1 MLVDVVSRAPP
12 FAEGTSQPFVVLLV
26 GQADARRR
34 TLSHELESTGYEVL
48 HTETAEHAIDVA
60 FSGRPDAVIISD
72 SLEHMTATELC
83 RRLTGSPRFN
93 AATPVLMTSVAA
105 LSRGDRIEAF
115 SAGAWATCVEPVDG
129 ALFLLKLQT
138 YIRARYVG
146 RRLREASVYD
156 NNAGLYTFDGLL
168 LRARELGAVAMRRR
182 EALACIAVIPA
193 DSGERQ
199 TTSQESEKMQRVA
212 SAFRRTIR
220 GSDVIGRLGSAALGV
235 IAPATTESG
244 AYQLIRR
251 VSDALADPYDTET
264 ATSRIE
270 RASVSATSDLRSSPV
285 GAVEMLLQAV
295 SGLQPPV

>member
-1 MLVDVVSRAPP
+1 MLVDVEPRA
-12 FAEGTSQPFVVLLV
+12 AATSEGAWRPFVVLLV

-34 TLSHELESTGYEVL
+34 SLSHELESTGYEVL
-48 HTETAEHAIDVA
+48 HTDTAEHAIDVA
-60 FSGRPDAVIISD
+60 HSGRPDAVIISD
-72 SLEHMTATELC
+72 SLEAMTPVELC

-93 AATPVLMTSVAA
+93 AATPVIMTSIGTLTRA
-105 LSRGDRIEAF
+105 DRIEAF
-115 SAGAWATCVEPVDG
+115 SAGVWAMCAEPVDG

-156 NNAGLYTFDGLL
+156 NTAGLYTFDGLL

-182 EALACIAVIPA
+182 EALACIAIIPA
-193 DSGERQ
+193 DASERQ
-199 TTSQESEKMQRVA
+199 STSQDSEKMQRVA
-212 SAFRRTIR
+212 AAFRRTIR

-244 AYQLIRR
+244 AYELLRR
-251 VSDALADPYDTET
+251 VSASLNEPGDPLA
-264 ATSRIE
+264 AASRIE
-270 RASVSATSDLRSSPV
+270 HSSISATADLRSSPV

-295 SGLQPPV
+295 SGLQRAP